1 MNNTKIILLA
11 IIFGVIAS
19 VITSSIILNQEEQE
33 SEEELIKEF
42 YEIENAVYVSPHS
55 LRKSMDNGI
64 NDFILVDLRSQQ
76 EYEKEHIIGAVNIP
90 AYKDP
95 DTSAYGDVDRI
106 LNSFKEL
113 KASNPNKDIIA
124 YCYSIPC
131 MTARKIGELLA
142 DNDIYVKHLGIGWNE
157 WRYYW
162 TLWNHEHE
170 WKQTNVLDYVS
181 SGPTPGTPKLKLN
194 STACIINNE
203 FGC

>member
-76 EYEKEHIIGAVNIP
+76 EYEKSHIIGAVNIP

-95 DTSAYGDVDRI
+95 ETSAYEDVDRI

-113 KASNPNKDIIA
+113 KTSNPNKDIIA

-181 SGPTPGTPKLKLN
+181 SGPTHGTKKIKLN